1 MQAKEVNRRVAKKV
15 LVVDDEPGIVSAI
28 AYALRREGYEVD
40 TAGDGEEALGKALA
54 FRPNVMVLD
63 VMMPKM
69 SGYDV
74 CRKLEDRDDIGIIL
88 LTVKNDIVDKIVG
101 LELGADD
108 YMTKPFEIRELLA
121 RVKALLRRLEK
132 NTSEVKSEVIAY
144 GALQVYAD
152 RRSVL
157 LGNESLELTPK
168 EFDLLLLLLSHP
180 QRVYMREELLEQVWE
195 MDYAGGTRTVDI
207 HIQRLRKKLGEP
219 YQNILQTVYG
229 VGYKAVPAGSFA

>member
-1 MQAKEVNRRVAKKV
+1 MNHKV
-15 LVVDDEPGIVSAI
+15 LVVDDEQSISSAI

-40 TAGDGEEALGKALA
+40 TAADGEEALSKVQS
-54 FRPNVMVLD
+54 FRPMVLVLD
-63 VMMPKM
+63 VMMPKLN
-69 SGYDV
+69 GYDV
-74 CRKLEDRDDIGIIL
+74 CRRLENRHDIGIIL

-121 RVKALLRRLEK
+121 RVKALLRRMEK
-132 NTSEVKSEVIAY
+132 RSGATSGEMIEY
-144 GALQVYAD
+144 GALQVYPE
-152 RRSVL
+152 RRSAGL
-157 LGNESLELTPK
+157 DGQQLELTPK

-229 VGYKAVPAGSFA
+229 VGYKAVPAGVYP

>member
-1 MQAKEVNRRVAKKV
+1 MNKKV
-15 LVVDDEPGIVSAI
+15 LVVDDEQSISGAI

-40 TAGDGEEALGKALA
+40 TAGDGEEALSKVQT
-54 FRPNVMVLD
+54 FRPSVLVLD
-63 VMMPKM
+63 VMMPKLN
-69 SGYDV
+69 GYDV
-74 CRKLEDRDDIGIIL
+74 CRRLEDRDDIGIIL
-88 LTVKNDIVDKIVG
+88 LTVKNDIVDKIIG

-132 NTSEVKSEVIAY
+132 KTGESIGEVLEY
-144 GALQVYAD
+144 GELRIYPE
-152 RRSVL
+152 RRSAEL
-157 LGNESLELTPK
+157 KAEELELTPK

-207 HIQRLRKKLGEP
+207 HIQRLRKKLGDP
-219 YQNILQTVYG
+219 YQNMLQTVYG
-229 VGYKAVPAGSFA
+229 VGYKAVPAGSYP

>member
-1 MQAKEVNRRVAKKV
+1 MNKKV
-15 LVVDDEPGIVSAI
+15 LVVDDEQSISSAI

-40 TAGDGEEALGKALA
+40 TAGDGEEALSKVQT
-54 FRPNVMVLD
+54 FRPNVLVLD
-63 VMMPKM
+63 VMMPKLN
-69 SGYDV
+69 GYDV
-74 CRKLEDRDDIGIIL
+74 CRRLEDRDDIGIIL

-132 NTSEVKSEVIAY
+132 KTGETPAELLEY
-144 GALQVYAD
+144 GELRVYPE
-152 RRSVL
+152 RRSAEL
-157 LGNESLELTPK
+157 KKEELELTPK

-219 YQNILQTVYG
+219 YQNMLQTVYG
-229 VGYKAVPAGSFA
+229 VGYKAVPAGSYP

>member
-1 MQAKEVNRRVAKKV
+1 MNKKV

-40 TAGDGEEALGKALA
+40 TAGDGEEALGKVSTFQPDAL
-54 FRPNVMVLD
+54 VLD
-63 VMMPKM
+63 VMMPRM

-74 CRKLEDRDDIGIIL
+74 CRKLENRSDIGIIL
-88 LTVKNDIVDKIVG
+88 LTVKNDIVDKIIG

-121 RVKALLRRLEK
+121 RVKALLRRLDKKGVDTKTEL
-132 NTSEVKSEVIAY
+132 IQY
-144 GALQVYAD
+144 GTLKVQPD
-152 RRSVL
+152 HRSVQIAGEQL
-157 LGNESLELTPK
+157 DLTPK

-229 VGYKAVPAGSFA
+229 VGYKAVPAGDYS

>member
-1 MQAKEVNRRVAKKV
+1 MNKKV
-15 LVVDDEPGIVSAI
+15 LVVDDEQSISGAI

-40 TAGDGEEALGKALA
+40 TAGDGEEALSKVQT
-54 FRPNVMVLD
+54 FRPSVLVLD
-63 VMMPKM
+63 VMMPKLN
-69 SGYDV
+69 GYDV
-74 CRKLEDRDDIGIIL
+74 CRRLEDRDDIGIIL
-88 LTVKNDIVDKIVG
+88 LTVKNDIVDKIIG

-132 NTSEVKSEVIAY
+132 KTGESIGEVLEYGELRIYSE
-144 GALQVYAD
+144 
-152 RRSVL
+152 RRSAEL
-157 LGNESLELTPK
+157 KAEELELTPK

-207 HIQRLRKKLGEP
+207 HIQRLRKKLGDP
-219 YQNILQTVYG
+219 YQNMLQTVYG
-229 VGYKAVPAGSFA
+229 VGYKAVPAGSYP

>member
-1 MQAKEVNRRVAKKV
+1 MNKKV
-15 LVVDDEPGIVSAI
+15 LVVDDEQSISSAI
-28 AYALRREGYEVD
+28 AYALRREGYDVD
-40 TAGDGEEALGKALA
+40 TAGDGEEALSKVRT
-54 FRPNVMVLD
+54 FHPNVLVLD
-63 VMMPKM
+63 VMMPKL

-74 CRKLEDRDDIGIIL
+74 CRRLEDRDDIGIIL

-132 NTSEVKSEVIAY
+132 KTGENTGEVIEY
-144 GALQVYAD
+144 GALRVHPE
-152 RRSVL
+152 RRSAE
-157 LGNESLELTPK
+157 LGDGELELTPK

-229 VGYKAVPAGSFA
+229 VGYKAVPAGSYT

>member
-1 MQAKEVNRRVAKKV
+1 MGKKI
-15 LVVDDEPGIVSAI
+15 LVVDDEPGIVHAI
-28 AYALRREGYEVD
+28 AYALRREGYEVE
-40 TAGDGEEALGKALA
+40 TARDGEEALERVRS
-54 FRPNVMVLD
+54 FRPDALVLD
-63 VMMPKM
+63 VMMPKL

-74 CRKLEDRDDIGIIL
+74 CRKLENRDDIGIIL

-121 RVKALLRRLEK
+121 RVKALLRRLD
-132 NTSEVKSEVIAY
+132 KSAGESKPELIEY
-144 GALQVYAD
+144 GGLQIHPE

-157 LGNESLELTPK
+157 LEGKPLEFTPK

-219 YQNILQTVYG
+219 YQHMLQTVYG
-229 VGYKAVPAGSFA
+229 VGYKAVPAGNGI

>member
-1 MQAKEVNRRVAKKV
+1 MKKI
-15 LVVDDEPGIVSAI
+15 LVVDDEPAIVSAI
-28 AYALRREGYEVD
+28 ARALRREGYEVD
-40 TAGDGEEALGKALA
+40 TAGDGEEALSKANT
-54 FRPNVMVLD
+54 FRPNVLVLD
-63 VMMPKM
+63 VMMPKL

-132 NTSEVKSEVIAY
+132 NTAELRSELIEY
-144 GALQVYAD
+144 GLLQVHPD
-152 RRSVL
+152 RRSAE
-157 LGNESLELTPK
+157 LGGEPLELTPK
-168 EFDLLLLLLSHP
+168 EFDLLHLLLSHP
-180 QRVYMREELLEQVWE
+180 QRVYMREELLEQVWD

-207 HIQRLRKKLGEP
+207 HIQRLRKSWASPTRISCKP
-219 YQNILQTVYG
+219 STV
-229 VGYKAVPAGSFA
+229 

>member
-1 MQAKEVNRRVAKKV
+1 MNKKI

-40 TAGDGEEALGKALA
+40 TAGDGEEALGKVSTFQPDAL
-54 FRPNVMVLD
+54 VLD
-63 VMMPKM
+63 VMMPRM

-74 CRKLEDRDDIGIIL
+74 CRKLENRSDIGIIL
-88 LTVKNDIVDKIVG
+88 LTVKNDIVDKIIG

-121 RVKALLRRLEK
+121 RVKALLRRLDKKAGGDTKTEL
-132 NTSEVKSEVIAY
+132 IQY
-144 GALQVYAD
+144 GTLKVQPD
-152 RRSVL
+152 HRSVQIAGDQL
-157 LGNESLELTPK
+157 DLTPK

-207 HIQRLRKKLGEP
+207 HIQRLRKKLGDP

-229 VGYKAVPAGSFA
+229 VGYKAVPAGDYS

>member
-1 MQAKEVNRRVAKKV
+1 MAKKV

-40 TAGDGEEALGKALA
+40 TAADGEEALGKVLT
-54 FRPNVMVLD
+54 FRPNAMVLD
-63 VMMPKM
+63 VMMPKL

-74 CRKLEDRDDIGIIL
+74 CRRLENRKDIGIIL

-121 RVKALLRRLEK
+121 RVKALLRRLDKQGGEAPA
-132 NTSEVKSEVIAY
+132 EIIEY
-144 GALQVYAD
+144 GALHVYPG
-152 RRSVL
+152 RRSAEL
-157 LGNESLELTPK
+157 DGQQLELTPK

-219 YQNILQTVYG
+219 YQNVLQTVYG
-229 VGYKAVPAGSFA
+229 VGYKAISAGSYP

>member
-1 MQAKEVNRRVAKKV
+1 MNKKV
-15 LVVDDEPGIVSAI
+15 LVVDDEQSISSAI

-40 TAGDGEEALGKALA
+40 TAGDGEEALAKVQI
-54 FRPNVMVLD
+54 FRPHVLVLD
-63 VMMPKM
+63 VMMPKL

-74 CRKLEDRDDIGIIL
+74 CRRLENRDDIGIIL

-132 NTSEVKSEVIAY
+132 KTGEASGEVVQY
-144 GALQVYAD
+144 GALRVHPE
-152 RRSVL
+152 RRSAE
-157 LGNESLELTPK
+157 LGGEVLELTPK

-219 YQNILQTVYG
+219 YQSMLQTVYG
-229 VGYKAVPAGSFA
+229 VGYKAVPAGSYP

>member
-1 MQAKEVNRRVAKKV
+1 MNKKV
-15 LVVDDEPGIVSAI
+15 LVVDDEPGIVNAI

-40 TAGDGEEALGKALA
+40 TAGDGEEALSKTKT
-54 FRPNVMVLD
+54 FQPNVLVLD

-69 SGYDV
+69 TGYDV

-132 NTSEVKSEVIAY
+132 KNTTEAKAEMIQY
-144 GALQVYAD
+144 GALRIHPVY
-152 RRSVL
+152 RSVEL
-157 LGNESLELTPK
+157 REEKLELTPK

-180 QRVYMREELLEQVWE
+180 QRVYMREELLELVWDLE
-195 MDYAGGTRTVDI
+195 YAGGTRTVDI

-229 VGYKAVPAGSFA
+229 VGYKASPEGEYA

>member
-1 MQAKEVNRRVAKKV
+1 MAKKV

-40 TAGDGEEALGKALA
+40 TAGDGEEALGKALV

-63 VMMPKM
+63 VMMPKL

-132 NTSEVKSEVIAY
+132 NTAEAKSEVIEY
-144 GALQVYAD
+144 GALQVHAD

-157 LGNESLELTPK
+157 LGSESLELTPK

>member
-1 MQAKEVNRRVAKKV
+1 MDKKV

-28 AYALRREGYEVD
+28 AYALRREGYEVE
-40 TAGDGEEALGKALA
+40 TAGDGEEALGKVQTFKPDA
-54 FRPNVMVLD
+54 MVLD
-63 VMMPKM
+63 VMMPRM

-74 CRKLEDRDDIGIIL
+74 CRKLEDRSDIGIIL
-88 LTVKNDIVDKIVG
+88 LTVKNDIVDKIIG

-121 RVKALLRRLEK
+121 RVKALLRRLDKKAGESK
-132 NTSEVKSEVIAY
+132 PEMIRY
-144 GALQVYAD
+144 GELQVQPEH
-152 RRSVL
+152 RSVH
-157 LGNESLELTPK
+157 LGSETLELTPK

-229 VGYKAVPAGSFA
+229 VGYKAVPAGEYA

>member
-1 MQAKEVNRRVAKKV
+1 MNKKV

-40 TAGDGEEALGKALA
+40 TAGDGEEALQKVLA
-54 FRPNVMVLD
+54 FRPNVLVLD

-74 CRKLEDRDDIGIIL
+74 CRKLEEREDIGIIL

-132 NTSEVKSEVIAY
+132 NTAEVKSEVIEY
-144 GALQVYAD
+144 GALRIHAD
-152 RRSVL
+152 RRTVQIGGGL
-157 LGNESLELTPK
+157 LELTPK

-229 VGYKAVPAGSFA
+229 VGYKAVPAGDYT

>member
-1 MQAKEVNRRVAKKV
+1 
-15 LVVDDEPGIVSAI
+15 
-28 AYALRREGYEVD
+28 
-40 TAGDGEEALGKALA
+40 
-54 FRPNVMVLD
+54 
-63 VMMPKM
+63 
-69 SGYDV
+69 
-74 CRKLEDRDDIGIIL
+74 
-88 LTVKNDIVDKIVG
+88 
-101 LELGADD
+101 
-108 YMTKPFEIRELLA
+108 MTKPFEIRELLA

-132 NTSEVKSEVIAY
+132 KTGETAAEVIEY
-144 GALQVYAD
+144 GALRIHPE
-152 RRSVL
+152 RRSAE
-157 LGNESLELTPK
+157 LGEEQLELTPK